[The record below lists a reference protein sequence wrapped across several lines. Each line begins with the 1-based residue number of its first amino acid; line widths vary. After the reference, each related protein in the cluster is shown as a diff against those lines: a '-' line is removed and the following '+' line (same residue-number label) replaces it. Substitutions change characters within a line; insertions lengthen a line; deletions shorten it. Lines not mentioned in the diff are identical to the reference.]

1 MKAISEAE
9 LADFVRNKAVKRMYI
24 VQGANARFQII
35 VTLTWKPGDWNLVNA
50 KKKPR
55 QWASLDRLT
64 RHIINEYGN
73 ELPPIN
79 LVLYSKEKEDL
90 ESYDINDLESPAS
103 LVPEASR
110 MPNHQLK
117 SDALIQKERR
127 VFAYNFKRARKAA
140 GLTQDALSRITG
152 LTQAFLS
159 DVENA
164 KSTVSLDNAS
174 TLAEAVGHSL
184 LQLLTPLDK

>member
-1 MKAISEAE
+1 MKSISEAE

-24 VQGANARFQII
+24 VQGANARYQII

-64 RHIINEYGN
+64 RHIINEYSN

-79 LVLYSKEKEDL
+79 LVLYSKEMEDIKT
-90 ESYDINDLESPAS
+90 YGINDMESKAS
-103 LVPEASR
+103 WVPEASR
-110 MPNHQLK
+110 MPNPQLK
-117 SDALIQKERR
+117 SDTLIQKDRR
-127 VFAYNFKRARKAA
+127 IFAYNFKRARKAA

-174 TLAEAVGHSL
+174 ALAEAVGHSL

>member
-24 VQGANARFQII
+24 VQGANARYQII
-35 VTLTWKPGDWNLVNA
+35 VTLTWKSGDWNLVNA

-79 LVLYSKEKEDL
+79 LVLYSKEMEDIVT
-90 ESYDINDLESPAS
+90 YGINDMESLAS
-103 LVPEASR
+103 WVPEASR
-110 MPNHQLK
+110 MPNLQLK
-117 SDALIQKERR
+117 SDTLIQKDRR

-174 TLAEAVGHSL
+174 ALAEAVGHSL

>member
-9 LADFVRNKAVKRMYI
+9 LVDFVRNKAVKRMYI

-35 VTLTWKPGDWNLVNA
+35 VTLTWKQGDWNLANA
-50 KKKPR
+50 KKNPR

-64 RHIINEYGN
+64 RHIINEYGK

-79 LVLYSKEKEDL
+79 LVLYSKEREDL
-90 ESYDINDLESPAS
+90 ESCDINELESLAS

>member
-9 LADFVRNKAVKRMYI
+9 LVDFARNKVVKQMYI
-24 VQGANARFQII
+24 VQGENARYTII
-35 VTLTWKPGDWNLVNA
+35 VTLTWKPGDWNVVNA

-55 QWASLDRLT
+55 EWASLDRLT

-79 LVLYSKEKEDL
+79 LVLFSKRMEDI
-90 ESYDINDLESPAS
+90 ETNSINDIESVAS
-103 LVPEASR
+103 GVPEATR
-110 MPNHQLK
+110 MPNYHLK
-117 SDALIQKERR
+117 GNTLIQKDRR
-127 VFAYNFKRARKAA
+127 VFAYNFKRARKAS
-140 GLTQDALSRITG
+140 GLTQEALSRITG

-174 TLAEAVGHSL
+174 TLAKAVGHSL
-184 LQLLTPLDK
+184 RQLLIPLDK

>member
-174 TLAEAVGHSL
+174 ALAEAVGHSL